1 MNISDYGPGWTSTS
15 NAQMNEENQ
24 AAASLPGNGDVDGV
38 DLSSGN
44 TLDDAYTVDDDMSDG
59 DADVMSDTDD
69 AADTL

>member
-15 NAQMNEENQ
+15 NTVSSEDDKTAT
-24 AAASLPGNGDVDGV
+24 SLPGNGDVDGV

-59 DADVMSDTDD
+59 EVDVMSDTDD
-69 AADTL
+69 AADSL

>member
-1 MNISDYGPGWTSTS
+1 
-15 NAQMNEENQ
+15 MNEENQ

-59 DADVMSDTDD
+59 DADVMSDADD